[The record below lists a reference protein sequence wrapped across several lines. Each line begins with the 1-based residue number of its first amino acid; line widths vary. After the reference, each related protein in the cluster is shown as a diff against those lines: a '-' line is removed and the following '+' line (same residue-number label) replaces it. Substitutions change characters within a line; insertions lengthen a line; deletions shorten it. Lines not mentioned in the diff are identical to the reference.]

1 MKLFIKVLWEVLKTI
16 VSLFLLIALSTVVA
30 FLFFQLPE
38 IVHEVIAVGFIIL
51 GAIAIVFIAYIE
63 AKKKLGI

>member
-1 MKLFIKVLWEVLKTI
+1 MKLFIRVLWEILKTV
-16 VSLFLLIALSTVVA
+16 VSILLLASLSA
-30 FLFFQLPE
+30 AISFFFFQLPE
-38 IVHEVIAVGFIIL
+38 VVHEVIVIGFLGL